1 MLEIIHKSQATY
13 TSSSDESNNNH
24 NDNINNRETGN
35 NNYNNDNN
43 NNNDN
48 NYNNQNRN
56 DNGDNNCIF
65 CNKKLKYFLTVCLI
79 IGFVFGWTIMSI
91 IALSTESNSYINS
104 ICEGKFFWEYLLIIV
119 ILNNLITIYIIR
131 KLYVMY
137 YYNEVCNFIVVTVC
151 LVLQLIIVS
160 FGVALLNNN
169 CIHNQ
174 LRHTLIYASIASWIL
189 WQSLLFF
196 SLALIGAILTFCC
209 ALSE

>member
-1 MLEIIHKSQATY
+1 MLEVIHKSQATY
-13 TSSSDESNNNH
+13 TASSDESNG
-24 NDNINNRETGN
+24 NDNDNDNGNINNRETRN
-35 NNYNNDNN
+35 NNHNNHNNDNN
-43 NNNDN
+43 NNNN
-48 NYNNQNRN
+48 
-56 DNGDNNCIF
+56 NNCIF
-65 CNKKLKYFLTVCLI
+65 CNKKLKYFLTICLI
-79 IGFVFGWTIMSI
+79 SGFVLGWTIMSI

-104 ICEGKFFWEYLLIIV
+104 ICQGKFFWEYLLIIV
-119 ILNNLITIYIIR
+119 ILNNLITIYIVR

-137 YYNEVCNFIVVTVC
+137 YKNEVCNFIVVIVC

-174 LRHTLIYASIASWIL
+174 LRHTLIYSSIASWIL

-196 SLALIGAILTFCC
+196 SLALIGAVLTFCC

>member
-13 TSSSDESNNNH
+13 TSSSDESNDNH
-24 NDNINNRETGN
+24 NDNINNRETR
-35 NNYNNDNN
+35 

-48 NYNNQNRN
+48 NRNNRNNRNRN
-56 DNGDNNCIF
+56 DNDDNNCIF

-104 ICEGKFFWEYLLIIV
+104 ICQGKFFWEYLLIIV
-119 ILNNLITIYIIR
+119 ILNNLITIYIVR

-196 SLALIGAILTFCC
+196 SLALIGAIVSFCC

>member
-1 MLEIIHKSQATY
+1 
-13 TSSSDESNNNH
+13 
-24 NDNINNRETGN
+24 
-35 NNYNNDNN
+35 
-43 NNNDN
+43 
-48 NYNNQNRN
+48 
-56 DNGDNNCIF
+56 
-65 CNKKLKYFLTVCLI
+65 
-79 IGFVFGWTIMSI
+79 MSI

-104 ICEGKFFWEYLLIIV
+104 ICQKILLGIFV
-119 ILNNLITIYIIR
+119 NHCYFDNLITIYIVR

-137 YYNEVCNFIVVTVC
+137 YYNEVCNFIVVIC

-196 SLALIGAILTFCC
+196 SLALIGAIVSFCC